1 VSYVSLR
8 LPVERTGKVND
19 PDAREISLAAQ
30 VGDRNLGSAR
40 RWTTRSLKRLSESIA
55 VTALRCRRRH

>member
-1 VSYVSLR
+1 MLQRGVYASLR
-8 LPVERTGKVND
+8 LTVERTGKVND

-40 RWTTRSLKRLSESIA
+40 RWYHT
-55 VTALRCRRRH
+55 V